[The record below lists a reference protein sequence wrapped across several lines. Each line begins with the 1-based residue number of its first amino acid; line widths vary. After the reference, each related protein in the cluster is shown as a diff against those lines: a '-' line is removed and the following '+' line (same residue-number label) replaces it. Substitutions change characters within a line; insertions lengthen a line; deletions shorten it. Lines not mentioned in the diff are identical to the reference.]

1 MKIIEKTV
9 FTNFQKAL
17 LLLLTAIFLLTHS
30 FVFADQCEW
39 CERQA
44 ILKKCENLHIQADY
58 FEKMQRWMECMDK
71 NMPYHTF
78 DDKDPAF
85 LKALAKCAQLAPDE
99 PKGLMYPGGIEGNI
113 AELYTCSCFHM
124 RGRHPEYTFEATFE
138 AGLGGKEKFKERG
151 TYKKVESILII
162 SLYYD
167 GDERIHVK
175 TWQTKSPLN
184 SIYSHYRRMFLNSD
198 AKMRLDKPL
207 QNLLWEFEQTPIK
220 CQILPEEISVK
231 EKETKEISLA
241 GFFGSTGPSKSFNRI
256 VVKVDEGEILNGEQ
270 LFSDPKARVFKV
282 GQGMITVVYKAPEP
296 CLEEEDT
303 IHVYNSCDI
312 AKEAL
317 IPLSETKIRDEIDT
331 KTIEIECDWEW
342 TGKITFRRETN
353 VNISGPT
360 PDGGHGTC
368 KRKIQYNLTI
378 DCKLKTTY
386 SDRDE
391 IVFDGRIIAPYS
403 LSADF
408 LVEVVDKD
416 GIHSKLSFVSSGC
429 SGTIKDSYDPE
440 EEQTSGVSLYLNKP
454 SMTYELQIFL
464 ALPCTGT
471 CIMAIG
477 DNVAKESFF
486 DWDVNALISFED
498 QTDGK
503 TVSGFWKAPP
513 CTQSTL
519 EECGLW
525 PTLPYDDP
533 KGCGTTWTWNLKRIK

>member
-1 MKIIEKTV
+1 MKIIEKMF

-58 FEKMQRWMECMDK
+58 FEKLQRWMECMDK

-85 LKALAKCAQLAPDE
+85 LKALAKCAHLAPDE
-99 PKGLMYPGGIEGNI
+99 PKELMYPGGIEGNI
-113 AELYTCSCFHM
+113 AEIYTCPCFHM
-124 RGRHPEYTFEATFE
+124 RGQHPEYAFEATFE
-138 AGLGGKEKFKERG
+138 AGLGGKEKFKEG
-151 TYKKVESILII
+151 STYKKVESILTI

-184 SIYSHYRRMFLNSD
+184 SIYSHYTRMFLNSD
-198 AKMRLDKPL
+198 AEMRLDKPI

-241 GFFGSTGPSKSFNRI
+241 GFLGRAGPSKSFNRI

-270 LFSDPKARVFKV
+270 LSSDPKARVFKV
-282 GQGMITVVYKAPEP
+282 GKGMITVVYKAPEP

-303 IHVYNSCDI
+303 IYVYNSCDI

-353 VNISGPT
+353 VNISGST

-391 IVFDGRIIAPYS
+391 IVFDGRITAPYS

-408 LVEVVDKD
+408 LVEGVDKD
-416 GIHSKLSFVSSGC
+416 GNYWKLSFVSSGC

-440 EEQTSGVSLYLNKP
+440 EEQTSGVSLYINKP

-464 ALPCTGT
+464 PLPCTGT
-471 CIMAIG
+471 CIMAVG
-477 DNVAKESFF
+477 DNVIKESF
-486 DWDVNALISFED
+486 DWDVSALISFEG

-503 TVSGFWKAPP
+503 TVSGSWKAPP

>member
-1 MKIIEKTV
+1 MKIIEKM
-9 FTNFQKAL
+9 FFPNFQKAL

-58 FEKMQRWMECMDK
+58 FEKLQRWMECMDK

-85 LKALAKCAQLAPDE
+85 LKALAKCAHLAPDD

-113 AELYTCSCFHM
+113 AEIYTCPCFHM
-124 RGRHPEYTFEATFE
+124 RGRHPEYAFEATFE
-138 AGLGGKEKFKERG
+138 AGLGGKEKFKEGG
-151 TYKKVESILII
+151 TYKKVESILTI

-184 SIYSHYRRMFLNSD
+184 SIYSHYTRMFLNSD
-198 AKMRLDKPL
+198 AEMRLDKPI

-241 GFFGSTGPSKSFNRI
+241 GFLGRAGPSKSFNRI

-270 LFSDPKARVFKV
+270 LSSDPKARVFKV
-282 GQGMITVVYKAPEP
+282 GKGMITVVYKAPEP

-303 IHVYNSCDI
+303 IHVYNACDI

-391 IVFDGRIIAPYS
+391 IVFDGRITAPYS

-408 LVEVVDKD
+408 LVEGVDKD
-416 GIHSKLSFVSSGC
+416 GNYWKLSFVSSGC

-440 EEQTSGVSLYLNKP
+440 EEQTSGVSLYINKP

-464 ALPCTGT
+464 TLPCTGT
-471 CIMAIG
+471 CIMAVG
-477 DNVAKESFF
+477 DNVTKESF
-486 DWDVNALISFED
+486 DWDVSALISFEG

-503 TVSGFWKAPP
+503 TVSGSWKAPP
-513 CTQSTL
+513 CAQSTL